1 MLILA
6 EKAKIRSLVVHEW
19 YWEVVHEW
27 YWEVVHE
34 WYWEVVHE
42 WYWEVVLGVGRAE
55 GPWTLVIEWDGQ
67 RDLAESSGMSECQ
80 GTVVVTAGS
89 LWAQYG
95 QGSRQLTK

>member
-1 MLILA
+1 MVLGSGT
-6 EKAKIRSLVVHEW
+6 RVVLGSGTR
-19 YWEVVHEW
+19 
-27 YWEVVHE
+27 
-34 WYWEVVHE
+34 
-42 WYWEVVLGVGRAE
+42 VVLGVGRAE